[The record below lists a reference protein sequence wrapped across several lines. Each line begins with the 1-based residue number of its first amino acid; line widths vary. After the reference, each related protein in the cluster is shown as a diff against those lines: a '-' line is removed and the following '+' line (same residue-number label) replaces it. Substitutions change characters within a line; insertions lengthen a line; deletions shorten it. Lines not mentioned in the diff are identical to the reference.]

1 MNYKEYKER
10 VQEVKLYNAQIGDMT
25 VAEKH
30 GYSLLG
36 GSRETFLSIKKAIEE
51 VLNDL
56 YRETQER
63 WNNPKDIPQE
73 FKNFND
79 EKGIFNLLRISVLI
93 KLLKKKGNLR
103 TMLGKEK
110 EKQLY
115 DDFIVRWEDGT
126 GATSRNPYSILG
138 NCLISV
144 IEETIENE
152 KNLSQV
158 NTEDIKYR
166 TSHLQKKEAFAA
178 LTPKYLDKP
187 IVKQNKDIL
196 ENKINSGLTIR
207 DHITKNMKKYL
218 HEPIDVFEFKH
229 KIRNLGRT
237 HAELH
242 PESIIRNEVEIRMSS
257 KEFIEYM
264 TGKPYSSLQTRSKN
278 KVKDML
284 YELREDDFLFLEIV
298 NGQLTVPFG
307 KLYRYDICF
316 LPDGTQAYTL
326 YINLSDQDF
335 RSNKN
340 YVYLDDNDFKL
351 NEQAELKFWKEVEGQ
366 IQKIDADRI
375 KRIKN
380 NKLFQV
386 APLKCQQFCRSN
398 YQKKHP
404 ITLSVE
410 TFDMICGDIR
420 REAKSKSLA
429 GENKPKL
436 AETIVKTVRWKVLW
450 IARDGLKWAYEAGI
464 KDDKVIIIPK
474 SQTFTGRS
482 PHPLQIH
489 TPKSQQK

>member
-1 MNYKEYKER
+1 MNTKEYKER
-10 VQEVKLYNAQIGDMT
+10 LQEVKLYNAQIFDMT

-36 GSRETFLSIKKAIEE
+36 GSREVFLSIKKAIEE

-56 YRETQER
+56 YKETQER
-63 WNNPKDIPQE
+63 LNNPKDIPQE

-79 EKGIFNLLRISVLI
+79 EKVIFDLLRISVLI

-144 IEETIENE
+144 IEETKENE
-152 KNLSQV
+152 KTLSQV
-158 NTEDIKYR
+158 NTENIRYR
-166 TSHLQKKEAFAA
+166 TGHLQKKEAFVA

-187 IVKQNKDIL
+187 IVKQNKDVL

-207 DHITKNMKKYL
+207 EHITKNMKKYL

-242 PESIIRNEVEIRMSS
+242 PESIIRNEVEVRISS
-257 KEFIEYM
+257 KEFTEYM

-284 YELREDDFLFLEIV
+284 YKLREDDFLFLEKV
-298 NGQLTVPFG
+298 DGKLTVPFG

-351 NEQAELKFWKEVEGQ
+351 NEQAELKFWKKFEGR
-366 IQKIDADRI
+366 IPKIGSDRI
-375 KRIKN
+375 KRVEN
-380 NKLFQV
+380 NKIFQAAQV
-386 APLKCQQFCRSN
+386 KCQQFCRAN
-398 YQKKHP
+398 YQTEHP
-404 ITLSVE
+404 LILHKE
-410 TFDMICGDIR
+410 TFDMTCGDIR
-420 REAKSKSLA
+420 AEAKRLV
-429 GENKPKL
+429 GENKPRL
-436 AETIVKTVRWKVLW
+436 SERVVNIVRWKVLW
-450 IARDGLKWAYEAGI
+450 IARDELKWAYEAGI
-464 KDDKVIIIPK
+464 KDDKVIIKPNPK
-474 SQTFTGRS
+474 AFTGRS
-482 PHPLQIH
+482 PHPLQIS
-489 TPKSQQK
+489 KYQ